1 MQTNLNTKVSFLFL
15 RLDKDPAGGP
25 SKYVATALGKAIVSA
40 AVPPDEGITLY
51 HELDKA
57 RKGGLLLENDLHLLY
72 QASRSDC

>member
-1 MQTNLNTKVSFLFL
+1 M
-15 RLDKDPAGGP
+15 DKDPTGGT

-51 HELDKA
+51 RELDKA

-72 QASRSDC
+72 QVQIIHFVEIHFSKILSNVL